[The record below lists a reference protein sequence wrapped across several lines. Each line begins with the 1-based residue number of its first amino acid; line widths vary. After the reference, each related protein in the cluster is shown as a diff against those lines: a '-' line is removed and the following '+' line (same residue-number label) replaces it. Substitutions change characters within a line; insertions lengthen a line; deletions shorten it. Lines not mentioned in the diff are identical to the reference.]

1 MVLGPAFEE
10 EERPLG
16 PALEPNGREERK
28 SIASRAFRT
37 FEGDSDN
44 PFLASSSML
53 DVLSIGRALQLSKS
67 VISSGLDVD

>member
-1 MVLGPAFEE
+1 MMLGPAFEE

-16 PALEPNGREERK
+16 PASEPNGREERK

-44 PFLASSSML
+44 RFFVHVRRSL
-53 DVLSIGRALQLSKS
+53 DRSRTTI
-67 VISSGLDVD
+67 IGLDVD